1 MLGVLFAPTAVFR
14 DIQSVWIVFLVLHG
28 CVIATFAIATSQ
40 GEYDSIVFLR
50 HVLKPLALLFFWT
63 EYRRRAQ
70 TKKTPCQVSNMHF
83 TDSYLCVSTK
93 GFILKGI

>member
-40 GEYDSIVFLR
+40 GEYDSIVFIR

-63 EYRRRAQ
+63 ECRPKSTDKKDPLPGVKHAFYRLLFMRVNKR
-70 TKKTPCQVSNMHF
+70 VYS
-83 TDSYLCVSTK
+83 
-93 GFILKGI
+93 